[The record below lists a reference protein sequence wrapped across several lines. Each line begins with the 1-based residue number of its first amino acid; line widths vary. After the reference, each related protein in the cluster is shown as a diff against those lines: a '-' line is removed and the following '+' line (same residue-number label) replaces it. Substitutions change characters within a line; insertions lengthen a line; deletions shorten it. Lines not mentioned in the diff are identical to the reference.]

1 MAEHNN
7 LGRDGENAAA
17 SYLEDNGYKILD
29 RNWRSGKKEVDIIA
43 RKEEEII
50 FVEVKTRCNNDFAE
64 PEDAVTPQKVRN
76 IIVAANNYIKQ
87 YKIDLEPHF
96 DIITAIGQH
105 NTFRIKHLK
114 DAFYSPLF

>member
-17 SYLEDNGYKILD
+17 SYMEDNGYKILD
-29 RNWRSGKKEVDIIA
+29 RNWHSGKKEIDIIA
-43 RKEEEII
+43 RKEDEII

-64 PEDAVTPQKVRN
+64 PEDAVTTQKIRN
-76 IIVAANNYIKQ
+76 IMIAANNYIKQ

-105 NTFRIKHLK
+105 NNFRIKHLK